1 MDIFNITLKT
11 SLKIANGVIIPAG
24 KQYSGT
30 VSELP
35 KWLIPEIESDSSALS
50 ITVVP
55 DKVSPLIKV
64 PISEIVEPSEEI
76 LPSAAVPEKLVTR
89 KSIRRSKSV

>member
-11 SLKIANGVIIPAG
+11 SLKIANGSIIPAG

-35 KWLIPEIESDSSALS
+35 QWLIPEIESDSSALS
-50 ITVVP
+50 ITVIP
-55 DKVSPLIKV
+55 DKVSPLIKAS
-64 PISEIVEPSEEI
+64 ISEIVELSEEI
-76 LPSAAVPEKLVTR
+76 LPSDAVSEKLVTR